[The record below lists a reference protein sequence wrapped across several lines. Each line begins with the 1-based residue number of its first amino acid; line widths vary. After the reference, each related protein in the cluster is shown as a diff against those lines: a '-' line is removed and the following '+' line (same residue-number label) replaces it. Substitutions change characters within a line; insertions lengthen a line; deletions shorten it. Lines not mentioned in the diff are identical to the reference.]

1 MISSFDEWAQDLH
14 QSSPLEQLKNHNV
27 GIEAAEYLRLLPKL
41 HIDGIQ
47 RKILEELP
55 TALGGYPFGY
65 EAVIQ
70 HTIDIWREY
79 NITPIFIFSGLEV
92 GKRDNTSWR
101 TYDDAIRTHIL
112 AWNEY
117 DSGHG
122 PAAVNLFGQST
133 YNKPEDMFRYLQ
145 CHLKK
150 LGVIYQVAPFGAWA
164 QVSFLPGCGDSYK
177 LTLLARLLV
186 QRTLR

>member
-1 MISSFDEWAQDLH
+1 MIGSFEEWAQDL
-14 QSSPLEQLKNHNV
+14 QQAGPLDQLRNHYV

-41 HIDGIQ
+41 QIDGIQ

-55 TALGGYPFGY
+55 AALGGYPFGY

-70 HTIDIWREY
+70 RTIDIWREY
-79 NITPIFIFSGLEV
+79 NITPIFIFSGLDV
-92 GKRDNTSWR
+92 GKRDSTTWR
-101 TYDDAIRTHIL
+101 TYEDAIRTHIL

-117 DSGHG
+117 DNGHG
-122 PAAVNLFGQST
+122 QTAVNLFGQST

-150 LGVIYQVAPFGAWA
+150 LDVKYQVAPYGAWA
-164 QVSFLPGCGDSYK
+164 QVSFLTPM
-177 LTLLARLLV
+177 L
-186 QRTLR
+186 